1 MSLEFFVL
9 GYQKASFVN
18 TPQSQQRVLCPRCVH
33 VLCSVHTFNRQ
44 CQSAAGDSPPE
55 LSLFTYKD
63 MLDHFPILLSRES
76 WYVHGFLL
84 GDPY

>member
-18 TPQSQQRVLCPRCVH
+18 TPQSQQCMLCPRCVH
-33 VLCSVHTFNRQ
+33 VLCSVHTLNWQ

-76 WYVHGFLL
+76 
-84 GDPY
+84 